1 MSIEESPI
9 HPDDIALVTDE
20 VPPESP
26 NIPSVASD
34 VDPDF
39 ATITAKSLEHPEIA
53 SGPAPVEAAA
63 RLGAV
68 DVLRGV
74 ALLGILAMNIVHF
87 AWPMEV
93 YSTPT
98 AAPGSTWGDMAL
110 WMFNHIVFDT
120 KMMTIF
126 SMLFGAGLVL
136 MSDRADAK
144 GASLRRIYYR
154 RVTFLLMIGL
164 VHAYLIWDGDILVP
178 YALCGFLLYPLRH
191 KSPRTLITIAVI
203 LFAMAIPVWL
213 GTRVAIRSMAA
224 TYASVEAEIKEGKT
238 PSGWRK
244 NVHEI
249 WQKINEDE
257 TKKAENFQ
265 KTIDNHRGGY
275 AGIVAKRA
283 GELVFEQTIGFL
295 LGFWWL
301 VGGRMLLGMGL
312 MKLGVFSAERSTRFY
327 QRLALIGY
335 GVGFP
340 LVLADIAVDLK
351 HDFFVNEAIRYVTG
365 GWWLIN
371 SVSSPFIALGHVA
384 VVMLIYKS
392 GALGWLTR
400 RLAAVGRM
408 ALSNYLFDSIL
419 CSTLFYGYGLGLYG
433 TIHRPGLY
441 LIVLAI
447 WAFQLWISP
456 IWLARFRF
464 GPAEWLWRSLTY
476 GEPQPFRRRDVPV
489 AALA

>member
-9 HPDDIALVTDE
+9 HPADAALVTDE
-20 VPPESP
+20 LSPDSPP
-26 NIPSVASD
+26 VASD
-34 VDPDF
+34 VDPEF
-39 ATITAKSLEHPEIA
+39 TAITEKSPDHREIA
-53 SGPAPVEAAA
+53 SGPAPVDAAA

-87 AWPMEV
+87 AWPMDV

-98 AAPGSTWGDMAL
+98 AAPGSTWGDLAL

-144 GASLRRIYYR
+144 GASLRRVYYR
-154 RVTFLLMIGL
+154 RVAVLLVIGL
-164 VHAYLIWDGDILVP
+164 IHAYLIWDGDILVP
-178 YALCGFLLYPLRH
+178 YALCGFLLYPFRH

-213 GTRVAIRSMAA
+213 GARVVIRTMAA
-224 TYASVEAEIKEGKT
+224 TYESVEAEIKEGKK

-244 NVHEI
+244 DAHDFWKEM
-249 WQKINEDE
+249 KEDE
-257 TKKAENFQ
+257 TKKAEDFQ
-265 KTIDNHRGGY
+265 KAIDNHRGGY
-275 AGIVAKRA
+275 AGIVSKRA
-283 GELVFEQTIGFL
+283 GDLVREQTFGFL

-312 MKLGVFSAERSTRFY
+312 MKLGVFSAERSSRFY

-335 GVGFP
+335 GVGLP
-340 LVLADIAVDLK
+340 LVLVDIAIDW
-351 HDFFVNEAIRYVTG
+351 HYGFFVNDAMRYVTG

-371 SVSSPFIALGHVA
+371 SVSSPFMALGHVA

-419 CSTLFYGYGLGLYG
+419 CTTLFYGYGFGLYG
-433 TIHRPGLY
+433 SIHRPGLY

-489 AALA
+489 AAPA